1 MNTDTNSDELGPV
14 FWLGIALIL
23 SMALNAL
30 FAIGLMSAR
39 HGRPVMDGS
48 RAYQMN
54 ITNYYLDGGLID
66 HKVIDDSE
74 TPMSDVEP

>member
-1 MNTDTNSDELGPV
+1 MNTNDDELTRFACHGS
-14 FWLGIALIL
+14 ALIV

-30 FAIGLMSAR
+30 LAFGLMSAR

-54 ITNYYLDGGLID
+54 VTNNYFNGRLID
-66 HKVIDDSE
+66 HEVIDDSE
-74 TPMSDVEP
+74 TPMADVEQ